1 MVAAALSAPP
11 SHSKAPCDALI
22 PACPA
27 PLLSP
32 PMEHG
37 ARCSH
42 LWFGRSVT
50 GSATMAPSSL
60 ALAPFRRTGRLLIPS
75 PFFFLCPTL
84 PLLPGIQSREL
95 DAPMQPTP
103 SSSHGRAPPALSL
116 SSAWRPYFPAVQ
128 LLAGSPP
135 RRQLGV
141 RAGTAGAYPHDA
153 QQLCCPLPM
162 TRRLCSAPSPGSIAP
177 RSRISPAAP
186 SSSSELAVAHG
197 ALVSLP

>member
-42 LWFGRSVT
+42 LWFGRSVA

-60 ALAPFRRTGRLLIPS
+60 ALAPSRRTGRLLIPS
-75 PFFFLCPTL
+75 PFFFLCPAL

-95 DAPMQPTP
+95 DAPVQPTP
-103 SSSHGRAPPALSL
+103 SSSHGRAPLHFPFLQHGAPISQPCSSL
-116 SSAWRPYFPAVQ
+116 LVLHPP
-128 LLAGSPP
+128 GSLESE
-135 RRQLGV
+135 Q
-141 RAGTAGAYPHDA
+141 A
-153 QQLCCPLPM
+153 QQEPIPM
-162 TRRLCSAPSPGSIAP
+162 T
-177 RSRISPAAP
+177 P
-186 SSSSELAVAHG
+186 SSSAVP
-197 ALVSLP
+197 SP